1 MRKVALV
8 FLAVVIAGAVT
19 FVSARGSF
27 NELVESISLW
37 TGTGIRRHV
46 VTAAIALV
54 GIAGWIWGFRHW
66 RRTRDAA
73 QQIQVLQEKLVT
85 LQQRHVTLRQ
95 KLDELPVMMTR
106 VFVPCFNF
114 LMHSLISK
122 LPAREQQDVVARLR
136 SGMEDSGQQALIQS
150 PYAPPKRFKDGRLVP
165 KRSPPFNEP
174 FHDALAAD
182 LPQEVARAVKLAP
195 EEESLFEDRI
205 EQIVRQGID
214 QSLRG
219 IGIRSREVEHH

>member
-8 FLAVVIAGAVT
+8 FLAAVIAGAVT

-27 NELVESISLW
+27 NEFVESISLW
-37 TGTGIRRHV
+37 TGTGFGRQV
-46 VTAAIALV
+46 VTAAIAIV
-54 GIAGWIWGFRHW
+54 GITGWIWGFRHW
-66 RRTRDAA
+66 RHGRDSA

-122 LPAREQQDVVARLR
+122 LPPRERQDVVATLQ
-136 SGMEDSGQQALIQS
+136 SGMESNGEQTLVQS
-150 PYAPPKRFKDGRLVP
+150 PYAPPMRFKDGRLVP
-165 KRSPPFNEP
+165 KRSPSFNEA
-174 FHDALAAD
+174 FHDALPAD
-182 LPQEVARAVKLAP
+182 LPQEVAGAVKLAP

-214 QSLRG
+214 KSLRG
-219 IGIRSREVEHH
+219 VGIRSREVEYH